1 MPAPGLNDGRGQI
14 GYASVVEGP
23 SQNSGGPSWLPHWLE
38 DCPES
43 AALSLAL
50 GVALAIRLYLSLTSY
65 CIAGDGVAYLGM
77 ARDFAA
83 GEPAKALDNVFSP
96 LYPYVVSLAH
106 SLVTDWEVA
115 GNLVSALLGTAA
127 IATVYYMTREV
138 FERRD
143 LAFGAAALA
152 AIHPELAAYSAS
164 VRTEAGFFLLMTG
177 AMCALVMSLK
187 RHQIALAAAAG
198 AVGGLAYLY
207 RTEALGLLIFGPAF
221 IPFGVIWR
229 RWGLGWAF
237 CAAGLFAAAFL
248 LVASPYIIYLRIS
261 TGHWMVSREF
271 TAAMMY
277 GMGDAARNGDAWRA
291 LGYSKSVSPLAPLFA
306 NPKLYLE
313 KVSGELVMSFYYFAQ
328 ALGPVLSV
336 MLILG
341 LWRRGRRVFSNFGEA
356 MLALIT
362 LFYVFGFAFSYGG
375 VRFMVH
381 LIPYTFGWVVIG
393 IEAASDAFRRAGTA
407 AGWRLPQGV
416 LAGAI
421 ALALIPQTLWP
432 IGYDMR
438 GVRYAGEEIAR
449 RSDHQP
455 RDVVAR
461 DGRVAY
467 YAGARFILMPNQ
479 PGPDFCRWLTTHDDA
494 GYLMIGEHDELRFK
508 VAGGAACLKFLKRYP
523 RYGSSYYDLFEIQH
537 AN

>member
-1 MPAPGLNDGRGQI
+1 MSVPGLSEGHGQLRY
-14 GYASVVEGP
+14 GSVVEEP
-23 SQNSGGPSWLPHWLE
+23 SQQSGGLSWLPHWFE
-38 DCPES
+38 DRPES
-43 AALSLAL
+43 AAVLLAL
-50 GVALAIRLYLSLTSY
+50 GAALAIRLYLSLTSY

-77 ARDFAA
+77 ANDFAA

-96 LYPYVVSLAH
+96 LYPWVVSLAH
-106 SLVTDWEVA
+106 SFVPDWELA
-115 GNLVSALLGTAA
+115 GNLVSALLGTAS
-127 IATVYYMTREV
+127 IATIYYLTREV

-143 LAFGAAALA
+143 LAIGAAALA
-152 AIHPELAAYSAS
+152 AIHPGLTAYAAS
-164 VRTEAGFFLLMTG
+164 VRTEAGFIFLMTG

-187 RHQIALAAAAG
+187 RHQMALAAAAG
-198 AVGGLAYLY
+198 TVGGLAYLY
-207 RTEALGLLIFGPAF
+207 RTEAIGLLIFGAAF
-221 IPFGVIWR
+221 IPIGVIWR
-229 RWGLGWAF
+229 RWGFGWAI

-261 TGHWMVSREF
+261 TGHWTVSREF
-271 TAAMMY
+271 RAAMMY

-306 NPKLYLE
+306 NPRLYLE
-313 KVSGELVMSFYYFAQ
+313 KVSDELLMSFYYFAQ

-336 MLILG
+336 MLFLG
-341 LWRRGRRVFSNFGEA
+341 LWRRGRRLFSNFGEA
-356 MLALIT
+356 MLALLT

-375 VRFMVH
+375 VRFMLH

-393 IEAASDAFRRAGTA
+393 IEAAADALQRAGTA
-407 AGWRLPQGV
+407 AGWRVPQGV

-455 RDVVAR
+455 RDIVAR

-467 YAGARFILMPNQ
+467 YAHAGFILMPND

-494 GYLMIGEHDELRFK
+494 GYLMIGKHDELRFK

-523 RYGSSYYDLFEIQH
+523 RYGSDYYDLFEIRH
-537 AN
+537 TD